1 MIAARNWIDRGGPE
15 GTVNV
20 PLAIRAFVV
29 GSLDSIDEFERTFTK
44 RIQFFI
50 GSLVVGSLFLVG
62 VLVYLSVAF
71 SGTFRA
77 WVLVYIPIEF
87 VWTLVIAR
95 WFGRRLKRVR
105 ALPRAMRR
113 RLAPSGVGKRPTFV
127 FDNGL
132 VVTSGFQYR
141 MFGSPMGG
149 TLIPTSEEVSGL
161 ERGMMRMR
169 PVLRIFRNHGPESLR
184 VRLNSIQK
192 ALNARFSSLLV
203 FLPRPSSAPDAQRAP
218 WVASASFT
226 GGFSLLDP
234 DRILQQIDSL
244 AALLKDAVTM
254 ARDNRA

>member
-1 MIAARNWIDRGGPE
+1 VEP
-15 GTVNV
+15 
-20 PLAIRAFVV
+20 AIRAVVV
-29 GSLDSIDEFERTFTK
+29 GSLDPIDEFEKTFTK
-44 RIQFFI
+44 RIRFFV
-50 GSLVVGSLFLVG
+50 GSLVGGSLFPVG
-62 VLVYLSVAF
+62 ILAYLFVAF
-71 SGTFRA
+71 SGTFGA
-77 WVLVYIPIEF
+77 LILVCIPIEL

-149 TLIPTSEEVSGL
+149 TMIPTSAEVSGL
-161 ERGMMRMR
+161 ERGIMRMR

-203 FLPRPSSAPDAQRAP
+203 FLPRPSSGPDARHP
-218 WVASASFT
+218 SWVASASFT

-244 AALLKDAVTM
+244 AALLENAVTM